1 MIILIMTGAH
11 IMWSMLTKNITQAV
25 IRMQKKRKEIR
36 ISDTT
41 LRDGEQ
47 MPGVRLTPE
56 AKVKIAKAL
65 ARAGIHSIDAGFPA
79 AAPDEVYAMQRIVKE
94 VKGPI
99 IMAHC
104 RTLRSDIDHAVEALD
119 QGWRHRRGVQLFIG
133 ISPQHR
139 EHKHRK
145 SKSEIIKITVDAI
158 DYAKRYFG
166 IISFGP
172 EDASRTEP
180 DFLHEIYREA
190 IDAGVTAVG
199 FADTVGILTPEKAA
213 DTIKRIQDCVPNI
226 DNVMLGVHFHN
237 DLGLATANALASIA
251 AGANIV
257 QGTITGIGERAGNT
271 AIEEVVIALQ
281 LHKDQY
287 GMKCTVD
294 PTQLAGLGLMVS
306 ELTGV
311 ETPPNKPV
319 IGSNIF
325 MTESGVHQDGLLK
338 DMSTYLPFLPEE
350 VGAGA
355 VELVLGK
362 HSGRKAVKHRCKE
375 LGIDLTEEEV
385 NQVVKYLKEGKGNRL
400 HRTDQD
406 LKGLLTEIFGKS
418 NDATLDEDVAG
429 SGSSLA

>member
-1 MIILIMTGAH
+1 MTGAH
-11 IMWSMLTKNITQAV
+11 IMWSMLTRNITQAV
-25 IRMQKKRKEIR
+25 IRMQKQSKEIK

-47 MPGVRLTPE
+47 MPGVRLSPE
-56 AKVKIAKAL
+56 AKVKIARAL
-65 ARAGIHSIDAGFPA
+65 AKAGIHSIDAGFPA
-79 AAPDEVYAMQRIVKE
+79 AAPDEVYAIQRIVKE

-119 QGWRHRRGVQLFIG
+119 GGWRHQKGVQLFIG

-139 EHKHRK
+139 ELKHRK
-145 SKSEIIKITVDAI
+145 SKSEIIKIAVDAI
-158 DYAKRYFG
+158 DYAKRYFN

-180 DFLHEIYREA
+180 DFLYEAYREA
-190 IDAGVTAVG
+190 IDAGATAIG

-213 DTIKRIQDCVPNI
+213 DTIKKIQDYVPNI
-226 DNVMLGVHFHN
+226 DQVMLGVHFHN
-237 DLGLATANALASIA
+237 DLGLATANALACVA

-257 QGTITGIGERAGNT
+257 QGTIAGIGERAGNT
-271 AIEEVVIALQ
+271 AIEELVMALH

-287 GMKCTVD
+287 GRKCTVD
-294 PTQLAGLGLMVS
+294 LTQLMGLGLLVS

-311 ETPPNKPV
+311 KTPPNKSI
-319 IGSNIF
+319 IGSHIF
-325 MTESGVHQDGLLK
+325 VSESGVHQDGLLK
-338 DMSTYLPFLPEE
+338 DLSTYLPFLPEE
-350 VGAGA
+350 IGAGA

-362 HSGRKAVKHRCKE
+362 HSGRKAVKHRYKE
-375 LGIDLTEEEV
+375 LGVYLTEEEV
-385 NQVVKYLKEGKGNRL
+385 NHVLKYLKEGEGNRL

-406 LKGLLTEIFGKS
+406 LKGLLAEIFGKP
-418 NDATLDEDVAG
+418 NDTTLDEDVAG
-429 SGSSLA
+429 SGSHLA